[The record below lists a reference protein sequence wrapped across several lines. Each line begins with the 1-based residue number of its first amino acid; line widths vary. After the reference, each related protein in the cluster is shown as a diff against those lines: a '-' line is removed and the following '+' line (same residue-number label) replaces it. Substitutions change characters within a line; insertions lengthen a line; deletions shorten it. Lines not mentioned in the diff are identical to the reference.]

1 MIFAGRLL
9 SFCWPFADK
18 FSFVLPL
25 LRLLLLS
32 GLTYLPGINLVI
44 LFVQIEISIG
54 EFVGSLRLNFLK
66 NLSLLIEV

>member
-9 SFCWPFADK
+9 SFCWTFADK
-18 FSFVLPL
+18 FSFVLLL

-32 GLTYLPGINLVI
+32 GLTYLPGIDLVI

-54 EFVGSLRLNFLK
+54 EFVESLRLNFLK